1 MSPESTANAPLSE
14 DLCAFR
20 YAFMAAGSTDSA
32 APVAISVTW

>member
-1 MSPESTANAPLSE
+1 MSPESAQNAPFRV

-20 YAFMAAGSTDSA
+20 YAFMAAGSTDSV